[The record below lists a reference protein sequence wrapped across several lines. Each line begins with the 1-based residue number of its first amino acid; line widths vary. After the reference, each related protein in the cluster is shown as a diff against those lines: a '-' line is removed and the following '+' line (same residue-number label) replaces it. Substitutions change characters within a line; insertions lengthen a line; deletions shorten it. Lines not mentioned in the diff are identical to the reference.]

1 MSLTRDDMLRELE
14 LLPVWRLRTPLA
26 NDVVCVTTPNVTP
39 LAASIDALVAQATSF
54 ASAAKKVDNT
64 NLIQGIHQ
72 RGYLPHLKAE
82 GGIYAVT
89 FRLHDSLP
97 ANVLAQMDDLAANN
111 KNEILEEQLNTGHG
125 ECLLVQPV
133 IAEMLKQVLLAK
145 HNQDYYL
152 HAWVIM
158 PNHVHL
164 LVEPL
169 SDCVLSDILQAIKSI
184 SAHYANQLLGREG
197 AFWQRESYD
206 HLVRDEDGFNHAL
219 EYIIQNPVKANLVKL
234 SDEYAF
240 GSAFAGEGAC
250 ATTSTTTPT
259 TTPTTTAG
267 AASKDALVAQAPSP
281 AGAESSNDLVAQAT
295 SFASLTPIQQLLTC
309 SADKKWAFIWPASLD
324 LSASQSILFSNI
336 LNALKIDKT
345 NKNVLA
351 SLVVVDAKVIIA
363 MGEIAAQQ
371 LLNTQDSLEQ
381 LRGKPHL
388 MHNIPL
394 IVTYHPSDCLKYLPN
409 KAKVWDDLCVALSI
423 INA

>member
-26 NDVVCVTTPNVTP
+26 NDVACVTKLNVTP
-39 LAASIDALVAQATSF
+39 LAASIDALVAQTTSF
-54 ASAAKKVDNT
+54 ANAAKKIDNP

-72 RGYLPHLKAE
+72 RGY
-82 GGIYAVT
+82 
-89 FRLHDSLP
+89 
-97 ANVLAQMDDLAANN
+97 
-111 KNEILEEQLNTGHG
+111 
-125 ECLLVQPV
+125 
-133 IAEMLKQVLLAK
+133 
-145 HNQDYYL
+145 
-152 HAWVIM
+152 
-158 PNHVHL
+158 
-164 LVEPL
+164 
-169 SDCVLSDILQAIKSI
+169 
-184 SAHYANQLLGREG
+184 NQLLGREG

-240 GSAFAGEGAC
+240 GSAFAGKGAC
-250 ATTSTTTPT
+250 AITSTTTPT
-259 TTPTTTAG
+259 TTPG

-324 LSASQSILFSNI
+324 LSTSQSLLFSNI

-345 NKNVLA
+345 NKTVLA
-351 SLVVVDAKVIIA
+351 SLVDVEAKVIIA

-381 LRGKPHL
+381 LRGNPHL